1 MKFSYITIALII
13 FSLSVISFCDSSNT
27 NTIKKNQKV
36 NTLKVE
42 KKNVLATVKNAA
54 TAVNAKKSTIKVS
67 NIKAKSKAKDTPAL
81 YVQALI
87 DPTWKYQ
94 GPEKIKCFVF

>member
-36 NTLKVE
+36 NTD
-42 KKNVLATVKNAA
+42 KKNVLTTVKNAA
-54 TAVNAKKSTIKVS
+54 TVNAKKSTIKIS
-67 NIKAKSKAKDTPAL
+67 ALKAKSKAKDAPAL

-87 DPTWKYQ
+87 DPAWKYE